1 MLVKGATCRLLCVHW
16 SVFIVNCHT
25 CNILTVDMDSMACL
39 LCETIIYPITCMER
53 LLEWHQA
60 LRQLYLYTHDV
71 SLVAAVEPV
80 RLYEVI
86 RRYDS
91 CNTGELDRHAQHQQ
105 PCLASRT
112 LRVIVR
118 QEQPVLS
125 GTHWSSF
132 AHRQM
137 SVVLCLRRFPIKIES
152 CHIRHQR
159 PPKVHQRPPR

>member
-1 MLVKGATCRLLCVHW
+1 MKACYIASTKPSIQAKLKTVLKLGWKMST
-16 SVFIVNCHT
+16 NCEFLS
-25 CNILTVDMDSMACL
+25 NK
-39 LCETIIYPITCMER
+39 
-53 LLEWHQA
+53 LEQD
-60 LRQLYLYTHDV
+60 LPPQ
-71 SLVAAVEPV
+71 

-86 RRYDS
+86 RQYDS

-118 QEQPVLS
+118 QVQPVLS

-132 AHRQM
+132 AHRQI
-137 SVVLCLRRFPIKIES
+137 SVVLCLRRFPMKREN

-159 PPKVHQRPPR
+159 PLKVHQRPPR